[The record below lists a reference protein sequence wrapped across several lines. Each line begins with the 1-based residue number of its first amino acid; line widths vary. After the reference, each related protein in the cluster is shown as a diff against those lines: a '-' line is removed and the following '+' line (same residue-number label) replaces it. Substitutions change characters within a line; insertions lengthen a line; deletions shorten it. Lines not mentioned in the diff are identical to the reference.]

1 MTEEKLW
8 LLVSLQLSG
17 EATPAELEQLEALKL
32 QNPHWGDRI
41 AVFQQLW
48 YARNN
53 AAANGTAMSFDKHLQ
68 RLSNHLASPALQFE
82 NAAAEV
88 DSTATE
94 INKIRHRSVRWLW
107 IGSSAVAC
115 LLLALLLFRDN
126 GKETVNRPAQ
136 AGNTVS
142 TKAGSKSKI
151 ELPDGTQV
159 WLNAD
164 SKLVYNGDFSGKIRE
179 VSLSGEAYFDVVKD
193 KSRPFIIHTSSVQVK
208 VLGTAFNVRSYPS
221 DKTTETSLIR
231 GSVEVTLNA
240 HPEKKVVLKPNEK
253 VIINNA
259 GANLPAT
266 ADKLA
271 GNSGN
276 NTDKAEAMLVTNVHF
291 DKKDQEVY
299 ETMWVKNKL
308 AFDETGFD
316 DMIAALERW
325 YNVSITVKNKALSAG
340 TYTVTFE
347 NKTLD
352 QVLEGLQFSAH
363 FQYQVKEGA
372 VTIW

>member
-17 EATPAELEQLEALKL
+17 EATPAELEQLEAIKQ
-32 QNPHWGDRI
+32 QNPHWEPRI
-41 AVFQQLW
+41 TAFEQLW
-48 YARNN
+48 HTRN
-53 AAANGTAMSFDKHLQ
+53 AAGRTAMSFDKHLQ

-82 NAAAEV
+82 VPATETEGMVDDNNKRRRQRLRWVWMGASAAACLV
-88 DSTATE
+88 
-94 INKIRHRSVRWLW
+94 LFF
-107 IGSSAVAC
+107 
-115 LLLALLLFRDN
+115 LLLKDN
-126 GKETVNRPAQ
+126 GKEQVSRPVM

-164 SKLVYNGDFSGKIRE
+164 SKLVYNGDFSGKTRE

-193 KSRPFIIHTSSVQVK
+193 KSRPFIIHTIAVQVK

-231 GSVEVTLNA
+231 GSVEVTLNS
-240 HPEKKVVLKPNEK
+240 HPDKKVILKPNEK
-253 VIINNA
+253 VVIDNA
-259 GANLPAT
+259 NAT
-266 ADKLA
+266 AAAVTADNPKITST
-271 GNSGN
+271 GNAA
-276 NTDKAEAMLVTNVHF
+276 AEQEMLVTNVHF

-325 YNVSITVKNKALSAG
+325 YNVTIIVKNKALSTG

-352 QVLEGLQFSAH
+352 EVLEGLQFSAH
-363 FQYQVKEGA
+363 FQYQVKEGI

>member
-17 EATPAELEQLEALKL
+17 EATPAELEQLETLKQ
-32 QNPHWGDRI
+32 QNAHWVDRI

-48 YARNN
+48 HARNT
-53 AAANGTAMSFDKHLQ
+53 AAADHAMSFDKHLQ

-82 NAAAEV
+82 TAGAEADTAATGSFPFRRRA
-88 DSTATE
+88 A
-94 INKIRHRSVRWLW
+94 RWLLT
-107 IGSSAVAC
+107 GSSAAAC
-115 LLLALLLFRDN
+115 VLLAFLLFRN
-126 GKETVNRPAQ
+126 NAKEALSRPAA

-142 TKAGSKSKI
+142 TRAGSKSKI

-164 SKLVYNGDFSGKIRE
+164 SKLVYNGDFSGKLRE

-231 GSVEVTLNA
+231 GSVEVSLNA

-253 VIINNA
+253 VVINNA
-259 GANLPAT
+259 AAALPPADKQPVNNSAKNTAT
-266 ADKLA
+266 A
-271 GNSGN
+271 
-276 NTDKAEAMLVTNVHF
+276 EPMLVTSVHV

-325 YNVSITVKNKALSAG
+325 YNVSIVVKNKTLSAG

-363 FQYQVKEGA
+363 FQYQVKESV

>member
-17 EATPAELEQLEALKL
+17 EATTAELEQLDALTQ
-32 QNPHWGDRI
+32 QNPHWRDRI
-41 AVFQQLW
+41 AAYQQLW
-48 YARNN
+48 HARN
-53 AAANGTAMSFDKHLQ
+53 AGAVTGTSMSFDKHLQ
-68 RLSNHLASPALQFE
+68 RLSNHMASPALQFE
-82 NAAAEV
+82 SSLGES
-88 DSTATE
+88 DSGSTATHKRGYRN
-94 INKIRHRSVRWLW
+94 IRWLW
-107 IGSSAVAC
+107 VASSAAAC
-115 LLLALLLFRDN
+115 ILLAFLLFRDT
-126 GKETVNRPAQ
+126 GKETIGRPAQ

-164 SKLVYNGDFSGKIRE
+164 SKLVYNGDFSGKLRE

-240 HPEKKVVLKPNEK
+240 HPDTKVILKPNEK
-253 VIINNA
+253 VVINNA
-259 GANLPAT
+259 SADLPGT
-266 ADKLA
+266 ADNPVN
-271 GNSGN
+271 NSGK
-276 NTDKAEAMLVTNVHF
+276 NTDKTEAMLVTNVHF

-325 YNVSITVKNKALSAG
+325 YNVSITVKNKALSTG

-363 FQYQVKEGA
+363 FQYQVKEGT